1 MMRVKNHQ
9 MPPTIRVDRALG
21 MSSDPGVKEAAR
33 MKVKQQ
39 DAFISTSHYHS
50 NLLITFI
57 FNMQKPERTNAFRNG
72 LVSRTHQ
79 VLSAGRY
86 ATRIKIKSLERAL
99 KTSRLLDLKQVKL
112 SRLSHKGVL

>member
-39 DAFISTSHYHS
+39 DAFISTSH
-50 NLLITFI
+50 
-57 FNMQKPERTNAFRNG
+57 
-72 LVSRTHQ
+72 
-79 VLSAGRY
+79 
-86 ATRIKIKSLERAL
+86 
-99 KTSRLLDLKQVKL
+99 
-112 SRLSHKGVL
+112 